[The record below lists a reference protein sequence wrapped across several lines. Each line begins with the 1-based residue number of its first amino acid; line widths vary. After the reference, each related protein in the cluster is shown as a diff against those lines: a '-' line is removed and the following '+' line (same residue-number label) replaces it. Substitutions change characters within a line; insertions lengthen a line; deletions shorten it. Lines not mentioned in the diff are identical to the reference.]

1 MTRTDAIVKIDE
13 AASALEEALAI
24 LSSLGSTFSLDNRIE
39 NVINSLDILRV
50 DVLQADLLCEWEI

>member
-1 MTRTDAIVKIDE
+1 MTRIDAIVKIDE

-50 DVLQADLLCEWEI
+50 DVQQADLLCEGD